1 MRDSGFPVG
10 TRIYV
15 CLHAEHHGLP
25 VTFEI
30 TPGPVR
36 PQTAQVRTG
45 RGTHLPQSGPSGVRT
60 CTGRRRPHST
70 QVSWLVGSVIRQ
82 CAHSGRPCSS
92 RVAASRTA
100 PHRPQ
105 GWARDFAVQSRHSHF
120 PSIRLCRWTIRPQ
133 RGQGGGRSCSLRSRT
148 GYRSAAAR
156 SCRGVGAGAGEQ
168 LGPVLQRPSKP
179 KAVPGPRGRLPYGCG
194 GDVRR
199 QGRVGGDY
207 HVEARSSGSHPPS
220 GGHATQR
227 GFPSRSRVWIG
238 RIRPHSLQGSRT
250 GPQTPQYQSSPVR
263 APVRPCGFA
272 LGMAAFTDPAGTA
285 SRPPRGQRSQP
296 PLVERV
302 DDVPNSVLISGD
314 QPGSGQHPPSPRAS
328 PRVPPNRQVAH
339 RQ

>member
-36 PQTAQVRTG
+36 PQTAQVRAG

-199 QGRVGGDY
+199 QGRVGGGY
-207 HVEARSSGSHPPS
+207 HVDRALERVTPIVGRTRHAAWFSVAVARVDRADSAALAAGFADRTADSAIPVVAGTCAGSPL
-220 GGHATQR
+220 
-227 GFPSRSRVWIG
+227 W
-238 RIRPHSLQGSRT
+238 
-250 GPQTPQYQSSPVR
+250 
-263 APVRPCGFA
+263 VRPRHG
-272 LGMAAFTDPAGTA
+272 
-285 SRPPRGQRSQP
+285 
-296 PLVERV
+296 RV
-302 DDVPNSVLISGD
+302 
-314 QPGSGQHPPSPRAS
+314 H
-328 PRVPPNRQVAH
+328 
-339 RQ
+339 